1 MIYNSLS
8 EIFDSMDKTRAR
20 LRARLEAV
28 AGAGDGQESLRPSA
42 DAWSVAEIA
51 EHLAI
56 IEERLSRLFPVMLTK
71 AEAGGLQ
78 RSADKPF
85 QPVSVAAMIE
95 QSARE
100 KYTAPETARPTG
112 SVSIQDSLARLE
124 HSREAIRALQP
135 RLEALDLTDVT
146 YPHPAFGPMSAYQ
159 WLIFIGAHEDRHLRQ
174 INSLLASTQEGESAN
189 VN

>member
-8 EIFDSMDKTRAR
+8 EIFDSIDETRAR
-20 LRARLEAV
+20 LRARLERIS
-28 AGAGDGQESLRPSA
+28 GEQESLRPSP

-56 IEERLSRLFPVMLTK
+56 IEERLSKLFPVMVTK
-71 AEAGGLQ
+71 AEGGGLVRGAAQ
-78 RSADKPF
+78 PFRPISVEQIIERSK
-85 QPVSVAAMIE
+85 
-95 QSARE
+95 RE
-100 KYTAPETARPTG
+100 KYTAPEMAQPTG
-112 SVSIQDSLARLE
+112 VVAITDSLARME
-124 HSREAIRALQP
+124 RSREAIRALQP

-174 INSLLASTQEGESAN
+174 IERVMAARQEGN
-189 VN
+189 VQA